1 MVSLALLLWAL
12 TFLHASLALREG
24 ADAVRLRRELVGQ
37 LDLTDLAL
45 FTEARYTRHPSQ
57 ADLHSPFQ
65 DHPLALEHFPTGS
78 LVPAPVRSAWPALKE
93 PPAASLPEAVGVGQP
108 EALGVGQP
116 EPPAAGLPEATAPSL
131 PKLSVASLPE
141 PSTLASVLTRPG
153 QGERP

>member
-1 MVSLALLLWAL
+1 MSLALLLWAL
-12 TFLHASLALREG
+12 TFLHATLALWVATDELH
-24 ADAVRLRRELVGQ
+24 LRRELVGQ

-78 LVPAPVRSAWPALKE
+78 LVPAPARSAWPALKE
-93 PPAASLPEAVGVGQP
+93 PPAASLPEAV
-108 EALGVGQP
+108 GVGQP